1 MYVCWK
7 EYYSLYVHYIC
18 SDCMYVSLMRLSVV
32 QKNPFIFHRS
42 NLQYFYSSKTRIE
55 LQIRQSFLQKKDE
68 CVSFVS
74 LSVEYWKS
82 SWNMSDIVKSWFLGN
97 SKKKKFV
104 LLTIFRCEYL
114 YSCLIN
120 LDLLSLEVWCTVLW
134 NLEKYS
140 MKHNGFFFT

>member
-1 MYVCWK
+1 
-7 EYYSLYVHYIC
+7 
-18 SDCMYVSLMRLSVV
+18 MRLSVV

-55 LQIRQSFLQKKDE
+55 LQIRQSFLQKRRVCFFCISE
-68 CVSFVS
+68 CRI
-74 LSVEYWKS
+74 LKS
-82 SWNMSDIVKSWFLGN
+82 SWNMSEIVKSWFLGN
-97 SKKKKFV
+97 SKKKFV
-104 LLTIFRCEYL
+104 QLTIFRCEYL

-140 MKHNGFFFT
+140 MKNNGFFLLRDQNHSVKKISYIWIFLDFSL